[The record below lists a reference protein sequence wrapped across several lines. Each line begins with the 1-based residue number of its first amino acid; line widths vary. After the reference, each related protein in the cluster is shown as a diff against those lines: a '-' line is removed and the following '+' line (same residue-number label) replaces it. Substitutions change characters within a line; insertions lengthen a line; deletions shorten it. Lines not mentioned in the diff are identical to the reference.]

1 MFIRKTIRVA
11 AKAARVTL
19 AAAKASLAALNR
31 SLRKLNADATSTDAA
46 FPSAVA
52 DVGVISTPAVANAD
66 VISTPVVADA
76 DVAPAASSTD
86 AAPAVADATSVI
98 VDAASTP
105 AVADAT
111 TDAVAAATSKLVV
124 AAAALA
130 AATTAMDAAT
140 SALTDTAPLPA
151 AAADLTLADNP
162 CDWSDEQLVSPQCR
176 EYNRV
181 QLIKLDQS
189 DKFIAC
195 DAIYSLSYWAE
206 GLPLFADDISAIWYM
221 CRLSQRLNENGV
233 RATPASLL
241 MSSAYLYRPSGLEID
256 KLPMLLDRFYATHS
270 PMTAVQ

>member
-1 MFIRKTIRVA
+1 
-11 AKAARVTL
+11 
-19 AAAKASLAALNR
+19 
-31 SLRKLNADATSTDAA
+31 
-46 FPSAVA
+46 
-52 DVGVISTPAVANAD
+52 
-66 VISTPVVADA
+66 
-76 DVAPAASSTD
+76 
-86 AAPAVADATSVI
+86 
-98 VDAASTP
+98 
-105 AVADAT
+105 
-111 TDAVAAATSKLVV
+111 
-124 AAAALA
+124 
-130 AATTAMDAAT
+130 MDAAT
-140 SALTDTAPLPA
+140 SALTDIAPLPA

-241 MSSAYLYRPSGLEID
+241 MSSAYLYRPSGL
-256 KLPMLLDRFYATHS
+256 DRFYATHS